1 MVQTTEYN
9 KIPILLMQTQRFFLK
24 LVCVLSL
31 TLFSF
36 QNSFSQVEKIQ
47 TAITDTSVKF
57 QGKLQQEAGKF
68 RYDYHDVY
76 QEDSLAKDLQA
87 SGYHGGG
94 PSWLGIIY
102 GAFKLCD
109 NNLIDEVEM
118 KVEVTGVTFWSANKE
133 DLEKIGRVVGT
144 IKTDDAILQLAIDK
158 ATELGIMQ

>member
-1 MVQTTEYN
+1 
-9 KIPILLMQTQRFFLK
+9 MQTQRFFLK

-76 QEDSLAKDLQA
+76 QKDSLAKDLQA

-133 DLEKIGRVVGT
+133 DLEKIGRVVRT

>member
-1 MVQTTEYN
+1 
-9 KIPILLMQTQRFFLK
+9 MQTQRFFLR
-24 LVCVLSL
+24 LVCVFSF

-47 TAITDTSVKF
+47 TAISDTSVKF

-76 QEDSLAKDLQA
+76 QENSLAKDLQA

-109 NNLIDEVEM
+109 NNLIDNVEM
-118 KVEVTGVTFWSANKE
+118 KVEVTGVTFWSASKE
-133 DLEKIGRVVGT
+133 DLEKIGRVVAS
-144 IKTDDAILQLAIDK
+144 IKGDDAILQLAIDK

>member
-1 MVQTTEYN
+1 
-9 KIPILLMQTQRFFLK
+9 MQTKRFFLQ
-24 LVCVLSL
+24 LVCVFAL

-36 QNSFSQVEKIQ
+36 QNTYSQVEKLQ
-47 TAITDTSVKF
+47 TAISDATVPF
-57 QGKLQQEAGKF
+57 QGKLQQENGKF

-76 QEDSLAKDLQA
+76 QQDSMAKDLQA

-109 NNLIDEVEM
+109 NNLIDEIEM

-133 DLEKIGRVVGT
+133 DLEKIGRVVNT
-144 IKTDDAILQLAIDK
+144 IKTEDNLLQLAIDK
-158 ATELGIMQ
+158 ASELGIMQ

>member
-1 MVQTTEYN
+1 
-9 KIPILLMQTQRFFLK
+9 MQTQRFFLR

-47 TAITDTSVKF
+47 TAISDTSVKF